1 MNIALVGL
9 NHKTA
14 PLGVREKVNFSD
26 NSLEGSYRFLKAY
39 PEISESFI
47 LSTCN
52 RVELYGV
59 GRHDQ
64 EIAGALKDFLCKT
77 HEMKRGVLDK
87 YLYLK
92 NGVDAEK
99 HLLRVAAGLDSMVI
113 GENQILG
120 QIKQAYSRAE
130 DCGSIDSG
138 MHSLLQRALCVGKKV
153 RSLTGI
159 SRGVTSLPG
168 AALELIKRERDL
180 TSERALIIGAGK
192 IGAMALARLVS
203 CGIKEVVVINRDR
216 SKAEALKKWTNV
228 TARGLDAFRDE
239 LVKADIVIA
248 ATASIEYLIT
258 KDMVEEAL
266 RTRSRSML
274 LVDMGVPR
282 NIEESAGRCKGAR
295 LYNIDDLGLLIK
307 ETKRNRACEAE
318 KAEEII
324 REEICEKLYS
334 V

>member
-1 MNIALVGL
+1 MNITLVGL
-9 NHKTA
+9 SHKTA
-14 PLGVREKVNFSD
+14 PLGVREKISFSD
-26 NSLEGSYRFLKAY
+26 NSLEGSYRLLKVY

-59 GRHDQ
+59 GHHDHK
-64 EIAGALKDFLCKT
+64 IAGVLKDFLCKA
-77 HEMKRGVLDK
+77 HGMRCGVLDK
-87 YLYLK
+87 YLYIR
-92 NGVDAEK
+92 NGLDAEK

-120 QIKQAYSRAE
+120 QIKRAYSRAE
-130 DCGSIDSG
+130 DYGSIGSDI
-138 MHSLLQRALCVGKKV
+138 HSLLQGALCVGKKV
-153 RSLTGI
+153 RSLTEI

-192 IGAMALARLVS
+192 IGAMALSRLVS
-203 CGIKEVVVINRDR
+203 CGIKEVVVANRDR

-228 TARGLDAFRDE
+228 TARGLDAFSDE

-248 ATASIEYLIT
+248 ATAAIEYLIT
-258 KDMVEEAL
+258 KDMVEKAL
-266 RTRSRSML
+266 GKRGRSML

-295 LYNIDDLGLLIK
+295 LYNVDDLGLLIK
-307 ETKRNRACEAE
+307 ETMRNRACEAE
-318 KAEEII
+318 KAEEIVM
-324 REEICEKLYS
+324 EEMCEKLYS